1 LKNITTKIKLINN
14 MKISREFKVGVLAV
28 LCAVILYF
36 GLNFLKGVNIFSST
50 ATYVGQYENI
60 SGLTEQAPVLIKGY
74 QVGLVESI
82 QYDFTKSPSF
92 TVAVSIA
99 KEIQLPQGTKMA
111 LVANGLLGGMAI
123 ELQLPETS
131 GALAYQR
138 GDTLPSVVV
147 PGLFESLEQGILAK
161 LDSVLGEANTLVAS
175 LNNSME
181 EGSLYQTLQNVEQI
195 TADLKV
201 SGADLRQLTHKQL
214 PTIIAK
220 VDTTITGFAALATD
234 VREAD
239 IVGLVDSVQ
248 SVIAGVNGA
257 INSNAGTL
265 GLLLND
271 KTLYDNLNVALEDLD
286 HAVLNVDSI
295 VMSIKA
301 RPFIKKKLPK

>member
-1 LKNITTKIKLINN
+1 

-36 GLNFLKGVNIFSST
+36 GLNFLKGINIFSST

-234 VREAD
+234 VREAN

-286 HAVLNVDSI
+286 RAVLNVDSI
-295 VMSIKA
+295 MMSIKA

>member
-1 LKNITTKIKLINN
+1 

-50 ATYVGQYENI
+50 TTYVGQYENI

-181 EGSLYQTLQNVEQI
+181 EGSLNQTLQNVEQI

-257 INSNAGTL
+257 INSNEGTL

-286 HAVLNVDSI
+286 RAVLNVDSI
-295 VMSIKA
+295 MMSIKA